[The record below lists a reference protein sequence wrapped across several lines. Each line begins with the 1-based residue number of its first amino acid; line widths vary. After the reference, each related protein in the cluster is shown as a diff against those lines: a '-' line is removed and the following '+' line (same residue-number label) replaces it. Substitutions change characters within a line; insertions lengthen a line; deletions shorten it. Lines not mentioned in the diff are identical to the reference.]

1 MFFLHCFSFSLSYIF
16 LDVYSFKET
25 LNPASEIRN
34 ASSLITTMITNYLNK
49 YDEIDAWDWLGL
61 LLSYENF
68 HGEWNPQNSKLQFME
83 TYYRTSLLIGGKA
96 CKVLSN

>member
-25 LNPASEIRN
+25 LNLASEIRN

-49 YDEIDAWDWLGL
+49 YDETDA
-61 LLSYENF
+61 
-68 HGEWNPQNSKLQFME
+68 
-83 TYYRTSLLIGGKA
+83 
-96 CKVLSN
+96 